1 MTRRDS
7 IRAALAAAS
16 SQPFFIVNQLSAADE
31 HTEHSSAPP
40 ESERWQNY
48 KPQFF
53 TPPEFEM
60 LRQYTEI
67 LIPTDDHPGARE
79 AHVAEYID
87 FVVHAAAAHAPEMQ
101 TEWKQAMTWLANHDF
116 DKRTPAEQLALVEK
130 MAAPEQD
137 KSAPRDGYTAYR
149 TIKSMTVFAFY
160 TSRPGLID
168 NLNYKGL
175 AYLTEFPACTH
186 AEHQR

>member
-1 MTRRDS
+1 MTRRDT

-16 SQPFFIVNQLSAADE
+16 SQPCVLLEQLSAADK
-31 HTEHSSAPP
+31 HAGHSTAPP
-40 ESERWQNY
+40 EPDRWRNY

-53 TPPEFEM
+53 TLTEFEM
-60 LRQYTEI
+60 LQHYAEI
-67 LIPTDDHPGARE
+67 LIPADDQPGARD

-101 TEWKQAMTWLANHDF
+101 TGWKQAVAWLASRNF
-116 DKRTPAEQLALVEK
+116 DKSTPAERLALVEN
-130 MAAPEQD
+130 M
-137 KSAPRDGYTAYR
+137 SAPDHDKTASRDGYPTYLL
-149 TIKSMTVFAFY
+149 IKNMTVFAFY
-160 TSRPGLID
+160 TSRVGLID

-186 AEHQR
+186 PEHQG